1 MSYFLEG
8 LYASCISTFHLIY
21 IALLGIIIKK
31 TKMVNDKFKTS
42 LSKVLANVVLPC
54 FIFSQIVKNFHIN
67 QIDLI
72 YKAFIG
78 CVSLYILGYIVG
90 YLSMKLLGYNSSQCR
105 FIGAIYSSPHT
116 TSIPVILVTIIG
128 PVLDEFIPIPTN
140 MPVNSERRAFLY
152 IILNSIFSNIW
163 KWSGCYYLIEP
174 EENENDKNDI
184 LGLEKKNDDLVI
196 SDESTIDKTNIKKKK
211 DDDEF
216 TFEKFISKVINM
228 PIIIC
233 GVSLFITM
241 IPPLQNFLIKPGG
254 IMVSSLISVNNMIG
268 KSYGCLVMMM
278 LGISLA
284 KCINFGNESETK
296 SFFKTKDL
304 IIMSLIKLIV
314 IPLISFPFII
324 YIFKNILHA
333 DDVMLFLF
341 LFMALAPSAI
351 NMIVICTVKGAYEDD
366 IAMLMVIQ
374 YAISII
380 TLTLGTTIIIYLIGN
395 LNHVDM
401 GVPVINALL
410 SLVNK

>member
-1 MSYFLEG
+1 MSYFLDG
-8 LYASCISTFHLIY
+8 LYASCVSTFHLLY
-21 IALLGIIIKK
+21 IALLGILIKK
-31 TKMVNDKFKTS
+31 TNMVNDKFKTS
-42 LSKVLANVVLPC
+42 LSKVLANIVLPC

-67 QIDLI
+67 QMDLI

-90 YLSMKLLGYNSSQCR
+90 YISMKLLGYNSTQCR

-128 PVLDEFIPIPTN
+128 PVLDKFIAMPTN
-140 MPVNSERRAFLY
+140 MPFNSERRAFLY

-174 EENENDKNDI
+174 EEENENDYSY
-184 LGLEKKNDDLVI
+184 LEKKNDDLI
-196 SDESTIDKTNIKKKK
+196 IADESTIDKSNLKKKKK
-211 DDDEF
+211 DEDEF
-216 TFEKFISKVINM
+216 TFSKFMSKVINM

-241 IPPLQNFLIKPGG
+241 IPPFQNFLIKPGG
-254 IMVSSLISVNNMIG
+254 IMNSSLISVNNMIG

-278 LGISLA
+278 LGISLS
-284 KCINFGNESETK
+284 KCINFGEEPKTK

-324 YIFKNILHA
+324 YIFKYILKA
-333 DDVMLFLF
+333 DDVMLFLY

-374 YAISII
+374 YSISII
-380 TLTLGTTIIIYLIGN
+380 TLTLGTTAIIYIIGN
-395 LNHVDM
+395 LNNVDM
-401 GVPVINALL
+401 GVHFSNL
-410 SLVNK
+410 

>member
-1 MSYFLEG
+1 MSYFLDG
-8 LYASCISTFHLIY
+8 LYASCVSTFHLLY
-21 IALLGIIIKK
+21 IALLGIFIRK
-31 TKMVNDKFKTS
+31 TNMVNDKFKTS
-42 LSKVLANVVLPC
+42 LSKVLANIVLPC

-67 QIDLI
+67 QMDLI

-90 YLSMKLLGYNSSQCR
+90 YISMKILGYNSSQCR

-128 PVLDEFIPIPTN
+128 PVLDKFIPMPLN
-140 MPVNSERRAFLY
+140 MPFNSERRAFLY

-174 EENENDKNDI
+174 EEEIEDDN
-184 LGLEKKNDDLVI
+184 LYLEKKNDDLI
-196 SDESTIDKTNIKKKK
+196 LSEESTIDKSHIKNKKKEE
-211 DDDEF
+211 EF
-216 TFEKFISKVINM
+216 TFSKFMSKVINM

-241 IPPLQNFLIKPGG
+241 IPPFQNFLIKPGG
-254 IMVSSLISVNNMIG
+254 LMNSSLISVNNMIG
-268 KSYGCLVMMM
+268 RSYGCLVMMM
-278 LGISLA
+278 LGISLS
-284 KCINFGNESETK
+284 KCINFGEEAKTK

-314 IPLISFPFII
+314 IPIISFPFII
-324 YIFKNILHA
+324 YIFKYFLKA

-374 YAISII
+374 YSISII
-380 TLTLGTTIIIYLIGN
+380 TLTLGTTAVIYIIGN
-395 LNHVDM
+395 LNNVDM
-401 GVPVINALL
+401 GVNFSNLA
-410 SLVNK
+410 

>member
-1 MSYFLEG
+1 MSYFLDG
-8 LYASCISTFHLIY
+8 LYASCVSTFHLLY
-21 IALLGIIIKK
+21 IALLGILIRK
-31 TKMVNDKFKTS
+31 TNMVNDKFKTS
-42 LSKVLANVVLPC
+42 LSKVLANIVLPC

-67 QIDLI
+67 QMDLI

-90 YLSMKLLGYNSSQCR
+90 YISMKILGYNSSQCR

-128 PVLDEFIPIPTN
+128 PVLDKFIPMPIN
-140 MPVNSERRAFLY
+140 MPFNSERRAFLY

-174 EENENDKNDI
+174 EEEIEDDN
-184 LGLEKKNDDLVI
+184 LYLEKKNDDLI
-196 SDESTIDKTNIKKKK
+196 LSEESTIDKSHIKNKKKEE
-211 DDDEF
+211 EF
-216 TFEKFISKVINM
+216 TFSKFMSKVINM

-254 IMVSSLISVNNMIG
+254 LMNSSLISVNNMIG
-268 KSYGCLVMMM
+268 RSYGCLVMMM
-278 LGISLA
+278 LGISLS
-284 KCINFGNESETK
+284 KCINFGEEAKTK

-314 IPLISFPFII
+314 IHIISFPFII
-324 YIFKNILHA
+324 YIFKYFLKA

-380 TLTLGTTIIIYLIGN
+380 TLTLGTTAVIYIIGN
-395 LNHVDM
+395 LNNVDM
-401 GVPVINALL
+401 GVHFSNLA
-410 SLVNK
+410 

>member
-1 MSYFLEG
+1 MSYFLDG
-8 LYASCISTFHLIY
+8 LYASCVSTFHLLY
-21 IALLGIIIKK
+21 IALLGILIRK
-31 TKMVNDKFKTS
+31 TNMVNDKFKTS
-42 LSKVLANVVLPC
+42 LSKVLANIVLPC

-67 QIDLI
+67 QMDLI

-90 YLSMKLLGYNSSQCR
+90 YISMKILGYNSSQCR

-128 PVLDEFIPIPTN
+128 PVLDKFIPMPLN
-140 MPVNSERRAFLY
+140 MPFNSERRAFLY

-174 EENENDKNDI
+174 EEEIEDDN
-184 LGLEKKNDDLVI
+184 LYLEKKNDDLI
-196 SDESTIDKTNIKKKK
+196 LSEESTIDKSHIKNKKKEE
-211 DDDEF
+211 EF
-216 TFEKFISKVINM
+216 TFSKFMSKVINM

-241 IPPLQNFLIKPGG
+241 IPPFQNFLIKPGG
-254 IMVSSLISVNNMIG
+254 LMNSSLISVNNMIG

-278 LGISLA
+278 LGISLS
-284 KCINFGNESETK
+284 KCINFGEEPKTK

-304 IIMSLIKLIV
+304 IIMSLIKLII

-324 YIFKNILHA
+324 YIFKYILKA
-333 DDVMLFLF
+333 DDVMLFLY

-374 YAISII
+374 YSFSII
-380 TLTLGTTIIIYLIGN
+380 TLTLGTTAIIYIIGN
-395 LNHVDM
+395 LNNVDM
-401 GVPVINALL
+401 GVHFSNL
-410 SLVNK
+410 

>member
-1 MSYFLEG
+1 MSYFLDG
-8 LYASCISTFHLIY
+8 LYASCVSTFHLLY
-21 IALLGIIIKK
+21 IALLGILIRK
-31 TKMVNDKFKTS
+31 TNMVNDKFKTS
-42 LSKVLANVVLPC
+42 LSKVLANIVLPC

-67 QIDLI
+67 QMDLI

-90 YLSMKLLGYNSSQCR
+90 YISMKILGYNSSQCR

-128 PVLDEFIPIPTN
+128 PVLDKFIPMPIN
-140 MPVNSERRAFLY
+140 MPFNSERRAFLY

-174 EENENDKNDI
+174 EEEIEDDN
-184 LGLEKKNDDLVI
+184 LYLEKKNDDLI
-196 SDESTIDKTNIKKKK
+196 LSEESTIDKSHIKNKKKEE
-211 DDDEF
+211 EF
-216 TFEKFISKVINM
+216 TFSKFMSKVINM

-254 IMVSSLISVNNMIG
+254 LMNSSLISVNNMIG
-268 KSYGCLVMMM
+268 RSYGCLVMMM
-278 LGISLA
+278 LGISLS
-284 KCINFGNESETK
+284 KCINFGEEAKTK

-314 IPLISFPFII
+314 IPIISFPFII
-324 YIFKNILHA
+324 YIFKYFLKA

-380 TLTLGTTIIIYLIGN
+380 TLTLGTTIIIYIIGN

>member
-1 MSYFLEG
+1 MSYFLDG
-8 LYASCISTFHLIY
+8 LYASCVSTFHLLY
-21 IALLGIIIKK
+21 IALLGILIRK
-31 TKMVNDKFKTS
+31 TNMVNDKFKTS

-67 QIDLI
+67 QMDLI

-90 YLSMKLLGYNSSQCR
+90 YISMKILGYNSSQCR

-128 PVLDEFIPIPTN
+128 PVLDKFIPMPIN
-140 MPVNSERRAFLY
+140 MPFNSERRAFLY

-174 EENENDKNDI
+174 EEEIEDDN
-184 LGLEKKNDDLVI
+184 LYLEKKNDDLI
-196 SDESTIDKTNIKKKK
+196 LSEESTIDKSHIKNKKKEE
-211 DDDEF
+211 EF
-216 TFEKFISKVINM
+216 TFSKFMSKVINM

-241 IPPLQNFLIKPGG
+241 IPPFQNFLIKPGG
-254 IMVSSLISVNNMIG
+254 LMNSSLISVNNMIG
-268 KSYGCLVMMM
+268 RSYGCLVMMM
-278 LGISLA
+278 LGISLS
-284 KCINFGNESETK
+284 KCINFGEEAKTK

-314 IPLISFPFII
+314 IPIISFPFII
-324 YIFKNILHA
+324 YIFKYFLKA

-374 YAISII
+374 YSISII
-380 TLTLGTTIIIYLIGN
+380 TLTLGTTAVIYIIGN
-395 LNHVDM
+395 LNNVDM
-401 GVPVINALL
+401 GVNFSNLA
-410 SLVNK
+410 

>member
-1 MSYFLEG
+1 
-8 LYASCISTFHLIY
+8 
-21 IALLGIIIKK
+21 
-31 TKMVNDKFKTS
+31 
-42 LSKVLANVVLPC
+42 
-54 FIFSQIVKNFHIN
+54 
-67 QIDLI
+67 
-72 YKAFIG
+72 
-78 CVSLYILGYIVG
+78 
-90 YLSMKLLGYNSSQCR
+90 
-105 FIGAIYSSPHT
+105 
-116 TSIPVILVTIIG
+116 
-128 PVLDEFIPIPTN
+128 
-140 MPVNSERRAFLY
+140 
-152 IILNSIFSNIW
+152 
-163 KWSGCYYLIEP
+163 
-174 EENENDKNDI
+174 
-184 LGLEKKNDDLVI
+184 
-196 SDESTIDKTNIKKKK
+196 
-211 DDDEF
+211 
-216 TFEKFISKVINM
+216 M